1 MRFVRSTKITAL
13 TIAVVALLAV
23 ALAACGGSEPP
34 ATPTATPTATPGP
47 QDDFVA
53 WTIRWSANVE
63 SEVTTVKQQLRAL
76 AFDPSDSKI
85 ATLRASVSIWERLLF
100 STPDGAAPTPAVSR
114 LVNSAQRSLRQG
126 VDSMKN
132 WMLSPTESLELEI
145 AEAFIQIGLNHA
157 LNARD
162 EAVRWKNSR

>member
-1 MRFVRSTKITAL
+1 MFEQVKLIIRHRAGRVTMNAGITTL

-23 ALAACGGSEPP
+23 VLAACGGSEPP
-34 ATPTATPTATPGP
+34 ATPTATPGP

-132 WMLSPTESLELEI
+132 CVESNRI
-145 AEAFIQIGLNHA
+145 A
-157 LNARD
+157 
-162 EAVRWKNSR
+162 